1 MKRRITKKSIR
12 YICGDAAAECIIT
25 KHFCPNI
32 DTEEITKCIL
42 DIATLQTA
50 SLSKVNVKFDKVKSD
65 YNNPTEYRKEKC
77 NFYRK
82 AFASIK
88 KEFKTKLSE
97 IAAEMN
103 KAAKA

>member
-1 MKRRITKKSIR
+1 MKKRITKKSIR

-32 DTEEITKCIL
+32 DKEKIVNCIL
-42 DIATLQTA
+42 DIASLQTA
-50 SLSKVNVKFDKVKSD
+50 SLSKVNVKFDQVKSD
-65 YNNPTEYRKEKC
+65 YDTPQVYRKEKR
-77 NFYRK
+77 NFYSK